1 MQERLLNS
9 RSRGVLNQAI
19 CSITEHIHIVTVDCT
34 MHVAGHGVKKFL
46 AVCCSPCSMSN
57 RDCSEMECLL
67 ATVSSRSM
75 QVTES

>member
-34 MHVAGHGVKKFL
+34 MHVAGHGVKKIL
-46 AVCCSPCSMSN
+46 GS
-57 RDCSEMECLL
+57 LL
-67 ATVSSRSM
+67 QPSQYVQQRL
-75 QVTES
+75 Q